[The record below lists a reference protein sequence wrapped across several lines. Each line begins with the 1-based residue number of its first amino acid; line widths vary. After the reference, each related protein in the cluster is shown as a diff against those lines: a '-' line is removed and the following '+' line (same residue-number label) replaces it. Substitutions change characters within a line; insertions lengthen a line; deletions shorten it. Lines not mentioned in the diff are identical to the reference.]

1 MLVVYS
7 RYLAALWFNQFEINK
22 IWQSAQSKKAQTLE
36 KKNACCVPRG
46 HFDSLYPPAS
56 SLHALLSPHWCENRF
71 TDMGISMC
79 VSARVPVCSTHLLIC
94 VCLCVILVCFLLFYF
109 NAVSVLF
116 RWTSCFEL
124 HLSTSAAGTHH
135 LDERNRGFLMYA
147 EHLNCMS
154 LLLCSDLALEG

>member
-1 MLVVYS
+1 MLVVNS
-7 RYLAALWFNQFEINK
+7 RNLAALWFNQFEINK

-36 KKNACCVPRG
+36 KKKPACRVPRG

-71 TDMGISMC
+71 PDTGISMC

-94 VCLCVILVCFLLFYF
+94 VCPCVTLVRFLLFYF

-116 RWTSCFEL
+116 RWTCWFEL

-135 LDERNRGFLMYA
+135 LDERNRGFF
-147 EHLNCMS
+147 
-154 LLLCSDLALEG
+154 